1 VVTAVVGAVVDGT
14 VINGII
20 IYVLSLL
27 GGSALGSLLGT
38 TKSINLAMH
47 MMIVEIVRP
56 SLVDVV
62 VGKFIELFTFDIL
75 PVE

>member
-1 VVTAVVGAVVDGT
+1 VVAAVVGAVVDGT

-27 GGSALGSLLGT
+27 GGSALGTLLGT

-47 MMIVEIVRP
+47 MMIVEIARP